1 MFLSRCSLS
10 FSEFHA
16 IASSVLLKKP
26 DRFFL
31 HSFCHSPLAHLR
43 LALQWR
49 FLEMIII
56 SLTLLNVR
64 IQRWNLVSLSLFC
77 IPFSLLVFQGYPFEK
92 VDICNYFKGLMSIFL
107 WVWGGGGGGRI
118 FNLLHDLLYE
128 LINSINIHLLC
139 FIYLF
144 IYYYYC
150 KLSHIR
156 VCGFLVFVSVCSFG
170 VACVCGFMLFHCF
183 ARLDHL
189 VNIQSKHL
197 LVKLTS

>member
-1 MFLSRCSLS
+1 M
-10 FSEFHA
+10 
-16 IASSVLLKKP
+16 
-26 DRFFL
+26 
-31 HSFCHSPLAHLR
+31 
-43 LALQWR
+43 Q
-49 FLEMIII
+49 
-56 SLTLLNVR
+56 
-64 IQRWNLVSLSLFC
+64 
-77 IPFSLLVFQGYPFEK
+77 
-92 VDICNYFKGLMSIFL
+92 IFL

-197 LVKLTS
+197 LVKLTSQTKLYGLVLINLIVLVFEMKLGAKVVIWNGGIYSGLTWPFPNIHLLVGQLFLVSFQPKLEFCNRVFQVPVNGLCVFCSSGI